1 MIIKM
6 EKDFRKW
13 HKRKAKIHADGPR
26 VFFHEREVWWCSLGY
41 NIGFEQDGKG
51 YNFAR
56 PVVIFKKFNNEVFWS
71 ISLTRKHKSGKFYV
85 PIDFGDGEERSA
97 IISQLRLVDA
107 KRLLDKLTVLKAED
121 YAKIQKAV
129 IKLCES

>member
-1 MIIKM
+1 M
-6 EKDFRKW
+6 EKDFLKW
-13 HKRKAKIHADGPR
+13 HKRKEKLHIEGAR

-41 NIGFEQDGKG
+41 NVGFEQDGKG

-56 PVVIFKKFNNEVFWS
+56 PIIIFKKFNNEVFWS
-71 ISLTRKHKSGKFYV
+71 IPLTRKRKSGKFYV
-85 PIDFGDGEERSA
+85 PVDLGDSEERSA

-107 KRLLDKLTVLKAED
+107 KRLLDKLTVLKVED

-129 IKLCES
+129 INLCQM